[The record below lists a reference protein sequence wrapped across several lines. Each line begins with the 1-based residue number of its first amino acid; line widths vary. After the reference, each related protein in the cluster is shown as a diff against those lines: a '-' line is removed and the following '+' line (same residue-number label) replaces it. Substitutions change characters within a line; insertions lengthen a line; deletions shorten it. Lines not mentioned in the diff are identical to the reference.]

1 MRAIAAL
8 GPGFELPSGRAE
20 KRSGW
25 GGHGQ
30 RSMPMLRALTCCG
43 CLSEV
48 NAVNEA
54 SSAAPPQARASQVAR
69 SEAKGR
75 GQWGRLSF
83 AFFSLAT

>member
-1 MRAIAAL
+1 M
-8 GPGFELPSGRAE
+8 
-20 KRSGW
+20 
-25 GGHGQ
+25 Q
-30 RSMPMLRALTCCG
+30 RVLTCCG

-83 AFFSLAT
+83 AFFSLATQRKKVRRRAHIPADDASKAPRPEEAREKK